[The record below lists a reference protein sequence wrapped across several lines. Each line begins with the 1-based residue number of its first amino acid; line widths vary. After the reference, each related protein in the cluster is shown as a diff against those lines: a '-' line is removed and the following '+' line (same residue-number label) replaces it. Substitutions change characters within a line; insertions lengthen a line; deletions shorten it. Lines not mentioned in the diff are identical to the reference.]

1 MESND
6 RVGVAVAQPK
16 SNLQRTE
23 VATQCHDLLEMNMP
37 VLVDGV
43 DDRVGRAYSGMP
55 DRLYVIDR
63 AGKVAF
69 KSGRGPFWFNPD
81 EMEQALIMLLLDEIA
96 PVKKPPAR
104 GPADGAAEKRRL
116 PVDSVVPA
124 PAAPSNT
131 RTGSGPQAAA
141 AKPGLDLGPA
151 QKSSSHVGI
160 RP

>member
-16 SNLQRTE
+16 SNFQRVE
-23 VATQCHDLLEMNMP
+23 AATQCHDLLEMNMP

-63 AGKVAF
+63 EGKVAF
-69 KSGRGPFWFNPD
+69 KGGRGPFRFNRG
-81 EMEQALIMLLLDEIA
+81 EMEQALIMLLLDKELA
-96 PVKKPPAR
+96 TKEA
-104 GPADGAAEKRRL
+104 PADVPILQRGA
-116 PVDSVVPA
+116 
-124 PAAPSNT
+124 
-131 RTGSGPQAAA
+131 
-141 AKPGLDLGPA
+141 
-151 QKSSSHVGI
+151 